1 MTSKSGFKI
10 ENPFVLLFAIFYI
23 VAGIAQIGYFTIEIS
38 AAPPHLPILGIF
50 SLVTAYS
57 LFKLKKWSIFLV
69 ASLFATGVA
78 FGATTLNASI
88 IVQTFGGALQFHLAL
103 IIYIIMVSVAFIYF
117 LLKRSNFN

>member
-1 MTSKSGFKI
+1 MTSGFKI
-10 ENPFVLLFAIFYI
+10 ENPFVLLFAVFYL
-23 VAGIAQIGYFTIEIS
+23 VAGIAQLGYFAIEIS
-38 AAPPHLPILGIF
+38 TAPPHLPILGIF

-69 ASLFATGVA
+69 ASLFATGVT

-88 IVQTFGGALQFHLAL
+88 MVQTFEAALLFHLAL
-103 IIYIIMVSVAFIYF
+103 IVYIIMVSVAFIYF